1 MTENGQAN
9 GDAGD
14 LGKGASILAV
24 MRRAV
29 HDALLDHKQ
38 AGNSVAIW
46 EDGCVKIITPE
57 EIRIPDRS
65 FHEKPIAAA
74 LGDRERGQA
83 RLFH

>member
-9 GDAGD
+9 GNTGD
-14 LGKGASILAV
+14 PDKGASILAV

-46 EDGCVKIITPE
+46 EDGCVKIIPPE
-57 EIRIPDRS
+57 EIEISDRS
-65 FHEKPIAAA
+65 VHDNPIEAA
-74 LGDRERGQA
+74 LEGS
-83 RLFH
+83 